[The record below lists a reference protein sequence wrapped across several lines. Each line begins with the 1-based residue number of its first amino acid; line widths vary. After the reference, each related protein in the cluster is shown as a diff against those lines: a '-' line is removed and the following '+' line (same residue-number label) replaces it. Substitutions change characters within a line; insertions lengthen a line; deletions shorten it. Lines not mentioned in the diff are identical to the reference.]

1 MQGRGLEVLRAQ
13 LGERLLP
20 TYASGLAYWTGA
32 NLLLFSGVVP
42 QTVAATAAFS
52 VLWNVRMSR
61 ALNRKTPE
69 AEAALAR
76 EERSRRANAMRVT
89 VGKMQKEGKSG
100 SSSKQ

>member
-1 MQGRGLEVLRAQ
+1 
-13 LGERLLP
+13 
-20 TYASGLAYWTGA
+20 
-32 NLLLFSGVVP
+32 
-42 QTVAATAAFS
+42 
-52 VLWNVRMSR
+52 MSS

-100 SSSKQ
+100 SSSKSSSSSEQQKSKLLQ